1 MAHLLREQLERI
13 APLLSNPEYAL
24 MHAEGTL
31 DPDTFQDPQL
41 IVRRQEELRFGMLDS
56 DALEQ
61 SDECDEIDPKLLA
74 TYQRTIRRMLK
85 DCKTIGLIY
94 KQLIS
99 MGCDED
105 LCSTLVLHTM
115 EHNNTEVTK

>member
-56 DALEQ
+56 DALEEV
-61 SDECDEIDPKLLA
+61 STDDLYDPKTLA
-74 TYQRTIRRMLK
+74 IFERTARQMLK
-85 DCKTIGLIY
+85 AGKALVLIY
-94 KQLIS
+94 MQLER

-105 LCSTLVLHTM
+105 MRSYVVLRCL
-115 EHNNTEVTK
+115 EQGGVK

>member
-1 MAHLLREQLERI
+1 MAYLLREQLERI
-13 APLLSNPEYAL
+13 APLLSDPEYLL
-24 MHAEGTL
+24 MAKEGDEL
-31 DPDTFQDPQL
+31 VVDDPKL
-41 IVRRQEELRFGMLDS
+41 AGRRQCELFYGIDS